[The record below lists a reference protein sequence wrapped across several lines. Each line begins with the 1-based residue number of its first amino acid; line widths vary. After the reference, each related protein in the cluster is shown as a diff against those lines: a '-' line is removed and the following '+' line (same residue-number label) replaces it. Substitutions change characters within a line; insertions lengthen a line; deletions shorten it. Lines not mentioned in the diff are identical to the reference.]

1 MSKHLDRIW
10 KGFQGFL
17 TQAHE
22 FILTKE
28 SSPLS
33 GGFSSVLT
41 CSYTWSDFCIRNELV
56 LKVNKLTFFYQVK
69 KNDIVLLPFKLRK
82 AEKQIK
88 NSADVK
94 RLPQILEH
102 MHFPAIFFSFICP
115 VSYLFW
121 IFSSCL
127 GILLGKS
134 VVCMQIYVVYTGIR
148 WLVLLSGEIW
158 RMGRLSTG
166 THAGAKDIPEEFGQ
180 SIL

>member
-1 MSKHLDRIW
+1 MSKSLDRIW
-10 KGFQGFL
+10 KDFQGVL
-17 TQAHE
+17 TRAHE

-41 CSYTWSDFCIRNELV
+41 FSYTWFDFCIRNELV

-94 RLPQILEH
+94 RSPQILNTCI
-102 MHFPAIFFSFICP
+102 PLQFF
-115 VSYLFW
+115 
-121 IFSSCL
+121 
-127 GILLGKS
+127 
-134 VVCMQIYVVYTGIR
+134 
-148 WLVLLSGEIW
+148 LLSFVLFHIYFEFFQVVWGSFGNISGMYVDLCCIYWYMLAGSSLW
-158 RMGRLSTG
+158 RDL
-166 THAGAKDIPEEFGQ
+166 KDG
-180 SIL
+180 